1 MLIYVKIIRM
11 TSELELLMPGGSFEK
26 VKHALAYGAD
36 AVYVGVPR
44 YSLRARENE
53 FFDID

>member
-1 MLIYVKIIRM
+1 M
-11 TSELELLMPGGSFEK
+11 TADFELLMPGGSFEK
-26 VKHALAYGAD
+26 VRYALAYGAD

-53 FFDID
+53 FFDI